1 MVLAMLNT
9 QQYNLLAAIQQV
21 DNITKLTKDNDWQE
35 FIYSHLTPIKFEL
48 KDSIKTV
55 LLMTVKTMAK
65 KFRFNKDTPKVVISQ
80 EKKVPTTT
88 TTSTSKH
95 LK

>member
-9 QQYNLLAAIQQV
+9 EQYNILAALQQV

-48 KDSIKTV
+48 ERQYQN
-55 LLMTVKTMAK
+55 LQEQNGK
-65 KFRFNKDTPKVVISQ
+65 KI
-80 EKKVPTTT
+80 
-88 TTSTSKH
+88 
-95 LK
+95 